1 MGFVE
6 LSRLVASRW
15 SKLDRV
21 DPETFAFV
29 HELAAEKRREMDQYN
44 RMIAASGESGS
55 KRRLSS
61 SSALRTT
68 RKKPSRKIVSNKA
81 ERDTKPN
88 ETFYKPT
95 DLEVDLCEKCSSE
108 SSQVAPA
115 HGPSSDLAPS
125 GEMVDLHDHDI
136 IKMWTGK

>member
-61 SSALRTT
+61 SSAMRTT
-68 RKKPSRKIVSNKA
+68 RKKPSR
-81 ERDTKPN
+81 TKPN